1 MMNTYKTHGTCCR
14 QINFEIEDN
23 ILTKLEFVGGCTG
36 NTQGVTKLAL
46 GKNIDEIIE
55 KLQGINCRNNT
66 SCPDQLAIALK
77 KYKQQRGE

>member
-1 MMNTYKTHGTCCR
+1 MNTYRTYGTCCR
-14 QINFEIEDN
+14 QINFEVENN

-46 GKNIDEIIE
+46 GQNIDDIIE

-66 SCPDQLAIALK
+66 SCPDQLANALK